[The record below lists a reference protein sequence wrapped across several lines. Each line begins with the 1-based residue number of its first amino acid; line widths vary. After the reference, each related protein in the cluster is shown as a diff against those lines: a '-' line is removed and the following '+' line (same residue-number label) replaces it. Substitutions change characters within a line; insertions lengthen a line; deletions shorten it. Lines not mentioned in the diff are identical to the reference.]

1 MHALLESVRG
11 ARAVRRHVH
20 VPADEIRA
28 FQDMALR
35 RLVRHAYEGV
45 PYYRALFDRHRLH
58 PRHIRGA
65 RDLGLIPFTSKQE
78 MRARP
83 EHERIA
89 AGVDPARLLRVRT
102 SGSSGE
108 PFTIRRTWLED
119 KVQYLIRLRALRLLG
134 IRPRDRVTAVAL
146 MGRPSSGDAK
156 HLGRALGTLGLY
168 RKDRVDMM
176 QPPETV
182 LRQLAALRPDVLVGY
197 PATLDRLTAP
207 ELAPLQARVGARLV
221 LTGGEVLTP
230 AMRARIGRSFDAP
243 VVETYASHECPLMAA
258 SCRYGPD
265 LHVADDGVIL
275 ELLHDGRPAEPG
287 EVGEVVVTNLHASAM
302 PFIRYRL
309 GDLAVRGEPCP
320 CGLPFSTIGA
330 VQGRMLDY
338 FPLPDGRVL
347 HPYEI
352 VTRLVYGPMEWV
364 RRYELVQERTDRIV
378 LRVVAEA
385 PPAGR
390 IAELTRAMR
399 TLLGDTVTFAVDL
412 VDEIPLTPAGKHRP
426 SRSLVGSSH
435 G

>member
-1 MHALLESVRG
+1 MHAALATLG
-11 ARAVRRHVH
+11 TARALRRHLGGS
-20 VPADEIRA
+20 PDEIRE
-28 FQDMALR
+28 FQDRALR
-35 RLVRHAYEGV
+35 RLVRHAYERV

-58 PRHIRGA
+58 PRHIRGV
-65 RDLGLIPFTSKQE
+65 RDLALIPFTSKRE
-78 MRARP
+78 MRDRP
-83 EHERIA
+83 EHERLA
-89 AGVDPARLLRVRT
+89 AGVDPARLLHVRT

-119 KVQYLIRLRALRLLG
+119 KTQYLIRLRALRLLG
-134 IRPRDRVTAVAL
+134 IGARDRVAAVAL
-146 MGRPSSGDAK
+146 MGRPHSGDDK
-156 HLGRALGTLGLY
+156 HLGRALRALGLY
-168 RKDRVDMM
+168 RKHKVDMLL
-176 QPPETV
+176 PPETL
-182 LRQLAALRPDVLVGY
+182 LRQLAGLRPDVLVGY

-207 ELAPLQARVGARLV
+207 ELAPLQADVGARLI

-230 AMRARIGRSFDAP
+230 AMRARIGRSFGAP

-258 SCRYGPD
+258 SCRHGPD
-265 LHVADDGVIL
+265 LHVAEDGVLL
-275 ELLHDGRPAEPG
+275 ELLHDGRPAGPG
-287 EVGEVVVTNLHASAM
+287 EVGEVVATNLHAYAM

-309 GDLAVRGEPCP
+309 GDLAVRGQACP

-352 VTRLVYGPMEWV
+352 VTRLSYGPTEWV

-378 LRVVAEA
+378 LRVVASA
-385 PPAGR
+385 PPAER
-390 IAELTRAMR
+390 IAELSRAVR
-399 TLLGDTVTFAVDL
+399 PLLGDAVTFTVEL
-412 VDEIPLTPAGKHRP
+412 VDEIPLTPAGKLRP

>member
-1 MHALLESVRG
+1 MYAAVETLRTVRSL
-11 ARAVRRHVH
+11 RRHL
-20 VPADEIRA
+20 RA
-28 FQDMALR
+28 SPEELREFQDRALR
-35 RLVRHAYEGV
+35 RLVRHAYERV

-58 PRHIRGA
+58 PRHIRGV
-65 RDLGLIPFTSKQE
+65 RDLELIPSTSKQE

-83 EHERIA
+83 EHERLA
-89 AGVDPARLLRVRT
+89 DGVDPARLLHVRT

-108 PFTIRRTWLED
+108 PFTIRRSWLED

-134 IRPRDRVTAVAL
+134 IGPRDHVAAVAL

-156 HLGRALGTLGLY
+156 HLGRALRSLGLY
-168 RKDRVDMM
+168 RKDKVDMT

-197 PATLDRLTAP
+197 PATLDRLSAP

-230 AMRARIGRSFDAP
+230 AMRVRIAGSFEAP

-258 SCRYGPD
+258 SCRHGPD
-265 LHVADDGVIL
+265 LHVAEDGVIL

-287 EVGEVVVTNLHASAM
+287 EVGEVVVTNLHAFAM

-309 GDLAVRGEPCP
+309 GDLAVRGRPCP

-352 VTRLVYGPMEWV
+352 VTRFVYAPTEWV
-364 RRYELVQERTDRIV
+364 RSYELVQERTDRIV
-378 LRVVAEA
+378 LRVVASA
-385 PPAGR
+385 PPGDGVAQ
-390 IAELTRAMR
+390 LTRAVR
-399 TLLGDTVTFAVDL
+399 PLLGDRVAFDVEL

-426 SRSLVGSSH
+426 SRSLVGSNH